1 MSELLSL
8 LKESGA
14 LRPGH
19 TAFRSGAHADGWVE
33 KGNIF
38 RDSRLLSRVA
48 GWQAAQIAQTFK
60 DMTLLV
66 GAPACGGT
74 LASFVG
80 LHLDLPVAYV
90 LTDEPL
96 CWHRMHVPSSPQR
109 IVYIDDLICTG
120 RGTRAVVKFLQDEGH
135 EVLGGSAWLSRTALE
150 LLLVTLDGHPF
161 HTFTAEHCPLCRQSE
176 EIVWHGVR
184 E

>member
-8 LKESGA
+8 LEESGA

-38 RDSRLLSRVA
+38 RDSRVLSRVA
-48 GWQAAQIAQTFK
+48 EWQAAQIAQTFK
-60 DMTLLV
+60 EATLLV

-80 LHLDLPVAYV
+80 LHLGLPVAYV
-90 LTDEPL
+90 LTEEPL
-96 CWHRMHVPSSPQR
+96 HWHRMHVPSPPQR

-120 RGTRAVVKFLQDEGH
+120 QGTRTIVKFLQDEGH
-135 EVLGGSAWLSRTALE
+135 EVLGVSAWLSRT
-150 LLLVTLDGHPF
+150 TLDLPLSTLDRSPF
-161 HTFTAEHCPLCRQSE
+161 HTFAIDACPLCRQSE
-176 EIVWHGVR
+176 EVIWSSIR